1 MVALWNSPISSPLP
15 TMPLPLPFNPDE
27 DLPSLR
33 QRLDWA
39 DAGLLEGVALL
50 EKPPMYE
57 YEYEIWPLYKEPT
70 EEEVEHSRRQLQDGV
85 RLVAASCRCGGGC
98 SVAVC

>member
-1 MVALWNSPISSPLP
+1 
-15 TMPLPLPFNPDE
+15 MPLPLPFDPDE
-27 DLPSLR
+27 DLPSFK

-39 DAGLLEGVALL
+39 DAGPLEGVALL

-70 EEEVEHSRRQLQDGV
+70 EQEVEQARQHLQDGV
-85 RLVAASCRCGGGC
+85 RLVAGS
-98 SVAVC
+98 